1 MKEKLH
7 PLQQKLLKL
16 LSKNID
22 DPLTIREMQESLDAS
37 STSIVAHHLAQ
48 LEKKGHL
55 KKNPYNPKD
64 YQVLK
69 TPERGITYLNLY
81 GLAQCGPKGSLL
93 DGNPLD
99 RIAISTKLLTFSA
112 ETAFMV
118 KAKGD
123 SMLPKI
129 NDGDFVIAKKTSEA
143 SDGEIVVC
151 VNDGEALIKKIK
163 KSEKDFILISLNH
176 DYQPFIAT
184 RKNFRV
190 EGVVKGVISNS
201 FFN

>member
-22 DPLTIREMQESLDAS
+22 DPLTIREMQEHLDAS
-37 STSIVAHHLAQ
+37 STSVVAHHLAQ
-48 LEKKGHL
+48 LEKKGHI

-64 YQVLK
+64 FQVLQA
-69 TPERGITYLNLY
+69 PERGITYLNLY
-81 GLAQCGPKGSLL
+81 GLAQCGPKGSVLEG
-93 DGNPLD
+93 DPLD
-99 RIAISTKLLTFSA
+99 RIAISTKLLTFSSEA
-112 ETAFMV
+112 AFMV

-129 NDGDFVIAKKTSEA
+129 NDGDFVIAKKTNEA
-143 SDGEIVVC
+143 FDGEIVVC
-151 VNDGEALIKKIK
+151 VNDGEALVKKIK
-163 KSEKDFILISLNH
+163 KSEKDYILISLNQE
-176 DYQPFIAT
+176 YQPFIAN
-184 RKNFRV
+184 RKNFHI

>member
-16 LSKNID
+16 LAKNID
-22 DPLTIREMQESLDAS
+22 DPLTIRAMQDHLGAS
-37 STSIVAHHLAQ
+37 STSVVAHHLAQ
-48 LEKKGHL
+48 LEKKGLL

-64 YQVLK
+64 YQVLQ

-93 DGNPLD
+93 DGDVID

-112 ETAFMV
+112 EDAFMV
-118 KAKGD
+118 KARGN
-123 SMLPKI
+123 SMEPKI
-129 NDGDFVIAKKTSEA
+129 NDGDFVIAKKTLSA

-151 VNDGEALIKKIK
+151 VNDGEALVKKIK
-163 KSEKDFILISLNH
+163 KSEKDHILISLNH
-176 DYQPFIAT
+176 EYQPFIAN
-184 RKNFRV
+184 RKNFHI
-190 EGVVKGVISNS
+190 EGVVKGVISNK